1 MFDQCSKVK
10 QDLSSQQLYLSFI
23 VLISLPYRCRTEI
36 GSMETTIAMKLVD
49 FSFQSIVGKLRKMLE
64 EEAAL
69 LAGVEDDVRYIVAEH
84 KSIISFLTAIS
95 TRHNLDAELKNWAQ
109 ELSEVAYDAEDS
121 IDEFDCHL
129 RSTQSFFKHFL
140 RSIKLLKDRR
150 NIASEIKKLKV
161 QVEDIKKRHDRY
173 FHLNEATS
181 SGTVTGLDMTDRY
194 SDPRIIGH
202 FVEEA
207 QLVGINQS
215 RDKILGWV
223 MDENCPELTAI
234 SLVGFGGLGK
244 TTLAKTV
251 YDDPVIV
258 GGYFQ
263 SRAWIAVSQ
272 NYDIKELLKKIIRQI
287 SVNEE
292 QIRDVSGC
300 RDARLNTEQL
310 LNMMD
315 ESQLVQ
321 TIRDHLHG
329 KRYLIAFDDVWSTVA
344 WESLSIALPQGEEGS
359 RVIVTSRS
367 EEVANYSCSRNR
379 QFIFKVSPLS
389 PELSW
394 ELFRRKV
401 FEAPDYSCPPE
412 LENVGREILQKC
424 NGLPLAIV
432 TIGGLLASKPDKKL
446 EEWKDLRD
454 HLRLEIQTND
464 MLSKINQILGLSYN
478 ELPYYLKPCF
488 LFLGTFPE
496 DYEIRRKRLMR
507 RWIAEGIVHGVDG
520 LPDEKMAERCFNQL
534 VNRSLVQPAE
544 FDDNGIVRSC
554 RVHDM
559 MLDVIISISRK
570 ENFAVVLNK
579 HSMLTTIQPRHQ
591 RIRRLSWQ
599 GGSSTGL
606 VPNTADLCHLRSFTA
621 TAFGE
626 DVPPLKDYRKHR
638 LLRAIDLEGCWAID
652 HFHRKSFSKLFLLK
666 YLSLRNT
673 ELFELPDSI
682 GDLQNLEFLDI
693 RGTYIQKLPN
703 TIVKLQKLVYLLGS
717 SDREFNFPKGIRKLK
732 RLTTF
737 GMARA
742 DNVHSL
748 HEIGQLVHLHKLGIY
763 FGGSDLSLRM
773 VEEISALLS
782 KLNGS
787 LRSLNIFR
795 TPNINL
801 KKALDEVAS
810 PPLLLCKFQIDGR
823 LYELPP
829 WVASLKHIVKISLY
843 LTRLQLE
850 GLQVL
855 RNLPALVYLKLGY
868 ESFVIND
875 EDLVFYRGGFAQLK
889 FLEIERHNVSFEEG
903 AVRSLEVL
911 KIRPFGTR
919 FSVKGIEN
927 LHGLSE
933 VHIRTNNEDII
944 EMVKNIAANHS
955 NRPKCFAKLHEY
967 EYHL

>member
-1 MFDQCSKVK
+1 
-10 QDLSSQQLYLSFI
+10 
-23 VLISLPYRCRTEI
+23 
-36 GSMETTIAMKLVD
+36 METTIAMKLVD
-49 FSFQSIVGKLRKMLE
+49 FSFQSIVGKLGKMLE

-84 KSIISFLTAIS
+84 KSITSFLMDIS
-95 TRHNLDAELKNWAQ
+95 TRRNLDAELKNWAQ

-129 RSTQSFFKHFL
+129 RSTQGFFKHFL

-150 NIASEIKKLKV
+150 NIATEIKKLKV

-173 FHLNEATS
+173 FHPNEATS

-251 YDDPVIV
+251 YDDPSIV
-258 GGYFQ
+258 GGRFQ

-315 ESQLVQ
+315 EAQLVQ

-329 KRYLIAFDDVWSTVA
+329 KRYLIALDDVWSTVA
-344 WESLSIALPQGEEGS
+344 WESLSLALPQGEEGS

-401 FEAPDYSCPPE
+401 FEAPDYTCPPE

-446 EEWKDLRD
+446 EEWKDLHD

-478 ELPYYLKPCF
+478 DLPYYLKPCF

-534 VNRSLVQPAE
+534 VNRSLVQPSE
-544 FDDNGIVRSC
+544 FDYNGTVRSC

-570 ENFAVVLNK
+570 ENFAVLLNR
-579 HSMLTTIQPRHQ
+579 HSTLTTIQPRHQ
-591 RIRRLSWQ
+591 RIRRLSWH
-599 GGSSTGL
+599 GGSGGL
-606 VPNTADLCHLRSFTA
+606 VPNTDLSHLRSFA
-621 TAFGE
+621 SFGV
-626 DVPPLKDYRKHR
+626 DVSPPKDYRKQR
-638 LLRAIDLEGCWAID
+638 LLRAVDLEGCRAID
-652 HFHRKSFSKLFLLK
+652 YFHPKSFSKLFLLK

-673 ELFELPDSI
+673 WLQRLPDSI

-693 RGTYIQKLPN
+693 RETLITKLPN
-703 TIVKLQKLVYLLGS
+703 TIIKLQKLVYLLGGPS
-717 SDREFNFPKGIRKLK
+717 IGFKFPKGIRKLK

-737 GMARA
+737 GTARA
-742 DNVHSL
+742 HNVHSL
-748 HEIGQLVHLHKLGIY
+748 QEIGELVHLHKLGIA
-763 FGGSDLSLRM
+763 FNGSDLSLRM

-782 KLNGS
+782 KLIGS
-787 LRSLNIFR
+787 LRSLKILHLVNSS
-795 TPNINL
+795 L
-801 KKALDEVAS
+801 KKALDEVAL
-810 PPLLLCKFQIDGR
+810 PPLPLCKIEIGCR
-823 LYELPP
+823 LGELPP
-829 WVASLKHIVKISLY
+829 WFASLKHVVKISLFR
-843 LTRLQLE
+843 TQLQLKD
-850 GLQVL
+850 LQVL
-855 RNLPALVYLKLGY
+855 RNLPALVNLNLRYN
-868 ESFVIND
+868 SFVNSV
-875 EDLVFYRGGFAQLK
+875 EDMVFDRGGFAQLK
-889 FLEIERHNVSFEEG
+889 FLEIVKKNVSFEEG
-903 AVRSLEVL
+903 AVRSLEIL
-911 KIRPFGTR
+911 KILRPPE
-919 FSVKGIEN
+919 SVNGIEH
-927 LHGLSE
+927 LHGLKE
-933 VHIRTNNEDII
+933 VHIYTENENII

-955 NRPKCFAKLHEY
+955 NRPKCFATL
-967 EYHL
+967 LQS

>member
-1 MFDQCSKVK
+1 
-10 QDLSSQQLYLSFI
+10 
-23 VLISLPYRCRTEI
+23 
-36 GSMETTIAMKLVD
+36 METAITTKLVD
-49 FSFQSIVGKLRKMLE
+49 FSFQSIAGKLGKMLE

-84 KSIISFLTAIS
+84 KSITSFLTAIS
-95 TRHNLDAELKNWAQ
+95 TRRNPDAELKNWAQ
-109 ELSEVAYDAEDS
+109 ELSEAAYDAEDS

-129 RSTQSFFKHFL
+129 RSTQGFFKHFL
-140 RSIKLLKDRR
+140 RRIKLLKDRR
-150 NIASEIKKLKV
+150 NIATEIKKLKV
-161 QVEDIKKRHDRY
+161 QVEDTKKRHDRY
-173 FHLNEATS
+173 FHPNEATS

-202 FVEEA
+202 FVEET

-215 RDKILGWV
+215 RDKIIGWV

-234 SLVGFGGLGK
+234 SLLGFGGLGK

-251 YDDPVIV
+251 YDDPIIV
-258 GGYFQ
+258 EGHFQ
-263 SRAWIAVSQ
+263 PRAWIAVSQ
-272 NYDIKELLKKIIRQI
+272 NYNIKELLKKIIRQI
-287 SVNEE
+287 SVNKK

-300 RDARLNTEQL
+300 RDARLNTEQC

-321 TIRDHLHG
+321 TVRGHLHG
-329 KRYLIAFDDVWSTVA
+329 KR
-344 WESLSIALPQGEEGS
+344 
-359 RVIVTSRS
+359 
-367 EEVANYSCSRNR
+367 
-379 QFIFKVSPLS
+379 
-389 PELSW
+389 
-394 ELFRRKV
+394 KV
-401 FEAPDYSCPPE
+401 FDAPDYNCPPE
-412 LENVGREILQKC
+412 LENIGREILQKC
-424 NGLPLAIV
+424 DGLPLAIV
-432 TIGGLLASKPDKKL
+432 TIGGLLASKPDNNF

-478 ELPYYLKPCF
+478 DLPYYLKPCF

-496 DYEIRRKRLMR
+496 DYEIRRERLMR

-534 VNRSLVQPAE
+534 VNRSLVQPSE
-544 FDDNGIVRSC
+544 FDDNGTVRSC

-570 ENFAVVLNK
+570 ENFAVVLNE
-579 HSMLTTIQPRHQ
+579 HSTQTTIQHRHQ

-638 LLRAIDLEGCWAID
+638 LLRAIDLEGCRAIH

-673 ELFELPDSI
+673 LLDTLPDSI

-693 RGTYIQKLPN
+693 RGTPIRKLPN
-703 TIVKLQKLVYLLGS
+703 TIVKLQKLVYLLAGP
-717 SDREFNFPKGIRKLK
+717 FIGFKFPKGIRKLK

-742 DNVHSL
+742 HNVHSL
-748 HEIGQLVHLHKLGIY
+748 QEIGELVHLHKLGIA
-763 FGGSDLSLRM
+763 FEDSNLSLRM

-787 LRSLNIFR
+787 LRSLKILNLE
-795 TPNINL
+795 NSSL
-801 KKALDEVAS
+801 KKALDEVAL
-810 PPLLLCKFQIDGR
+810 PPLLLCEIEINCR
-823 LYELPP
+823 LGELPP
-829 WVASLKHIVKISLY
+829 WFASLKHVVKISLFR
-843 LTRLQLE
+843 TQLQLE
-850 GLQVL
+850 DLQVL
-855 RNLPALVYLKLGY
+855 RNLPALVNLQLGG
-868 ESFVIND
+868 ESFVYNG
-875 EDLVFYRGGFAQLK
+875 ENLVFDREGFAQLK
-889 FLEIERHNVSFEEG
+889 LLTIARDDVSFKEG
-903 AVRSLEVL
+903 AVRSLEIL
-911 KIRPFGTR
+911 KILGPNKL
-919 FSVKGIEN
+919 VNGIEH
-927 LHGLSE
+927 LHGLKE
-933 VHIRTNNEDII
+933 VHIHTGNENII
-944 EMVKNIAANHS
+944 EMRKQS
-955 NRPKCFAKLHEY
+955 FLSMQR
-967 EYHL
+967 

>member
-1 MFDQCSKVK
+1 
-10 QDLSSQQLYLSFI
+10 
-23 VLISLPYRCRTEI
+23 
-36 GSMETTIAMKLVD
+36 METAITTKLVD
-49 FSFQSIVGKLRKMLE
+49 FSFQSIAGKLGKMLE

-84 KSIISFLTAIS
+84 KSITSFLTAIA
-95 TRHNLDAELKNWAQ
+95 TRRNLDAELKNWAQ

-121 IDEFDCHL
+121 IDEFNYHL
-129 RSTQSFFKHFL
+129 RSTQGFFKHFL

-150 NIASEIKKLKV
+150 NIATEIKKLKV

-173 FHLNEATS
+173 FHPNEATS

-202 FVEEA
+202 FVEET

-215 RDKILGWV
+215 RDKIIGWV

-234 SLVGFGGLGK
+234 SLLGFGGLGK

-251 YDDPVIV
+251 YDDPIIV
-258 GGYFQ
+258 EGHFQ
-263 SRAWIAVSQ
+263 PRAWIAVSQ
-272 NYDIKELLKKIIRQI
+272 NYNIKELLKKIIRQI
-287 SVNEE
+287 SVNEK

-300 RDARLNTEQL
+300 RDARLNTEQC

-321 TIRDHLHG
+321 TVRGHLHG
-329 KRYLIAFDDVWSTVA
+329 KRYFIVFDDVWSVEA
-344 WESLSIALPQGEEGS
+344 WESLSIALPQGKEGS
-359 RVIVTSRS
+359 RVIVTTRIKD
-367 EEVANYSCSRNR
+367 VANTSCSRNR
-379 QFIFKVSPLS
+379 RFIFKISPLS

-394 ELFRRKV
+394 ELFCRKV
-401 FEAPDYSCPPE
+401 FDAPDYNCPPE
-412 LENVGREILQKC
+412 LENIGREILQKC
-424 NGLPLAIV
+424 DGLPLAIV
-432 TIGGLLASKPDKKL
+432 TIGGLLASKPDNNF

-478 ELPYYLKPCF
+478 DLPYYLKPCF
-488 LFLGTFPE
+488 LFLGIFPE
-496 DYEIRRKRLMR
+496 DYEIGRKRLMR

-520 LPDEKMAERCFNQL
+520 LPDEKMAERCFSQL
-534 VNRSLVQPAE
+534 VNRSLVQPSE
-544 FDDNGIVRSC
+544 FDDNGTVRSC

-570 ENFAVVLNK
+570 ENFALVLNEQ
-579 HSMLTTIQPRHQ
+579 STLTTIQPRHQ

-599 GGSSTGL
+599 GGSSGL
-606 VPNTADLCHLRSFTA
+606 GPNTELSHLRSFTSL
-621 TAFGE
+621 GE

-638 LLRAIDLEGCWAID
+638 LLREIDLEGCRAIH

-673 ELFELPDSI
+673 WLDTLPDSI

-693 RGTYIQKLPN
+693 RGTDIRKLPN
-703 TIVKLQKLVYLLGS
+703 SIVKLQKLVYLLAGP
-717 SDREFNFPKGIRKLK
+717 FIGFKFPKGIRKLK

-742 DNVHSL
+742 HNVHSL
-748 HEIGQLVHLHKLGIY
+748 QEIGELVHLHKLGIA
-763 FGGSDLSLRM
+763 FEDSDLSLRM

-787 LRSLNIFR
+787 LRSLKILHLENSS
-795 TPNINL
+795 L
-801 KKALDEVAS
+801 KKALDEVAL
-810 PPLLLCKFQIDGR
+810 PPLLLCEIEINCR
-823 LYELPP
+823 LGELPP
-829 WVASLKHIVKISLY
+829 WFASLKHVVKISLFR
-843 LTRLQLE
+843 TQLQLE
-850 GLQVL
+850 DLQVL
-855 RNLPALVYLKLGY
+855 RNLPALVNLQLGG
-868 ESFVIND
+868 ESFVYNG
-875 EDLVFYRGGFAQLK
+875 ENLVFDREGFAQLK
-889 FLEIERHNVSFEEG
+889 LLTIARHNVSFEVG
-903 AVRSLEVL
+903 AVPSLEIL
-911 KIRPFGTR
+911 KILGPNK
-919 FSVKGIEN
+919 SVNGVEH
-927 LHGLSE
+927 LHGLKE
-933 VHIRTNNEDII
+933 VHIHTGNENII

-955 NRPKCFAKLHEY
+955 NRPKCFVKLHKSA
-967 EYHL
+967 